1 MDKEEARMQAE
12 YYRSLYRSN
21 QCSRD
26 KAKEMIQP
34 YLDLVNEKS
43 KEIAKKYN
51 QRPKFITFN
60 PYVR

>member
-1 MDKEEARMQAE
+1 MNTEEIKMQAE

-21 QCSRD
+21 QCSREL
-26 KAKEMIQP
+26 AKEMIQP

-51 QRPKFITFN
+51 QKAKLVAFAS
-60 PYVR
+60 YVR